1 MTETNKKNYVTNQE
15 TDQVS
20 RALLVWLNEYPDK
33 PTLINYE
40 YLSTDSIG
48 MALSTIQSAYKTAQY
63 VDGTY
68 KAEYQFKIIYR
79 LYPGTSNNKRLAAD
93 EDLNALADWMI
104 SRRPRPQIG
113 ADKTVKNISC
123 DARSSLFAR
132 YEDGAEDHQILM
144 TMIYEVI

>member
-1 MTETNKKNYVTNQE
+1 MTEKKVKNYVTNQE

-20 RALLVWLNEYPDK
+20 RALLVWLNEYQDK
-33 PTLINYE
+33 PTMINYE
-40 YLSTDSIG
+40 YISTDAAG

-63 VDGTY
+63 IDGTY

-93 EDLNALADWMI
+93 ETLNALGDWVV
-104 SRRPRPQIG
+104 SRRPYPQIG
-113 ADKTVKNISC
+113 TGKRVKKISC
-123 DARSSLFAR
+123 DTRSSLFAR

-144 TMIYEVI
+144 TMIYEVV